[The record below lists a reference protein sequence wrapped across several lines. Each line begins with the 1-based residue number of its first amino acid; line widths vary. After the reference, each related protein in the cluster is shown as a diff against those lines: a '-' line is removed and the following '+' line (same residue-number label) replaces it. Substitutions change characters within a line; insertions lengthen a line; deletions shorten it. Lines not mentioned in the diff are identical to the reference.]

1 MFYIFFQGS
10 QPAKNISSL
19 YILIWQPVYNMAY
32 LVGQSLECIIR
43 IFLIYPDIFLA
54 FFGKSLD
61 LIISLVVFIF
71 EFSKKLFSIDSISNS
86 MCFNYRANKDVCPY
100 FYLASIFCKYSP
112 ALGVK
117 PFLDDIWIF
126 PLINIFCQF
135 N

>member
-10 QPAKNISSL
+10 QPAKNISSI
-19 YILIWQPVYNMAY
+19 YILIWQPVYDMAY
-32 LVGQSLECIIR
+32 LMGQSLECIIR
-43 IFLIYPDIFLA
+43 IFLIYPDILLS

-71 EFSKKLFSIDSISNS
+71 EFSKKLFSIGSISNCV
-86 MCFNYRANKDVCPY
+86 CFNYRAYKDVCPY
-100 FYLASIFCKYSP
+100 FYLASIVFKYSHT
-112 ALGVK
+112 LGAK
-117 PFLDDIWIF
+117 PFLYDIWIF